1 MFAGLLVLAGTLAM
15 GTHLAVNQAEQRL
28 DRLGVEGQSAAWRQT
43 LANEWQ
49 RMRAEATAVTRNE
62 ALIGA
67 MRADAGISTYA
78 DPLYNRLR
86 AGGIADRI
94 VVLDAQGTVRYDSDG
109 TRGERVP
116 LADAALADGRF
127 HEGLHHV
134 PGERIYAGLAI
145 PVYRGGNPIG
155 SVVQLRDL
163 STSALES
170 MAEAIGG
177 RAALLDSR
185 GPLALTAPFSMS
197 LSLSGRLQEQAAA
210 GRVEL
215 DGRHSQVVYL
225 PLTPYAAERPTANV
239 VLSRDLTES
248 VATQNLINALTYA
261 AAFLVLV
268 LIAGGLYLW
277 LGRTLRPMQQAM
289 KTLDRIG
296 HGEFHTDLR
305 VDSRVTEIAR
315 LQQVTQTMAQRLGRI
330 LEVEEEN
337 ARLAFRDALTDLPNR
352 RLLLE
357 HLEHAIH
364 TVNRTR
370 RHAALLL
377 IDLDNFK
384 TLNDT
389 CGHSAG
395 DRLLQALA
403 QRFTARLRDQDIVAR
418 LGGDEFVALLEE
430 LSPDRSQAGVDAQ
443 RIAGE
448 LLKAMREPVRID
460 DIEHVM
466 SGSIGITLFPRGY
479 DTPEELLKQADFAM
493 YQAKHQGRNAV
504 RFYDP
509 AMQRTLLREAE
520 LERNLRQALGRE
532 ELVIHLQP
540 QVDPEGRILG
550 AEALMR
556 WPQLDGTWIS
566 PGEFI
571 PVAEHTGQILEIGR
585 LALLQACQT
594 LRAWQGRPGLED
606 LPISVNLSPHHLRQ
620 ARLMDEVTGIL
631 EETGAAA
638 QRLHIEVTESVMA
651 DASPQLIANLEAL
664 RARGVAL
671 ALDDFGT
678 GYSSLGYLKR
688 LPLDVLKIDRSF
700 VQDIEHDADDANIV
714 ATIAAIAHNMGLS
727 LIAEGVENEAQRDFL
742 VRHGCQR
749 FQGYLYHH
757 AMPVADFEALVA
769 DGPGRANQADC
780 EPRGPTE

>member
-1 MFAGLLVLAGTLAM
+1 MFAGLLVLAATLAT
-15 GTHLAVNQAEQRL
+15 GTHLAVGQAEQRL

-67 MRADAGISTYA
+67 LRDDAGIRTYA

-94 VVLDAQGTVRYDSDG
+94 VVVDAQGDVRYDSADNH
-109 TRGERVP
+109 GERVP
-116 LADAALADGRF
+116 LARAALEDGRF

-134 PGERIYAGLAI
+134 PGERVYAGLAI

-155 SVVQLRDL
+155 AVVQLRDL

-170 MAEAIGG
+170 MAEASGG
-177 RAALLDSR
+177 RAALLDER
-185 GPLALTAPFSMS
+185 GPLALTAPFLMS
-197 LSLSGRLQEQAAA
+197 LAPGERLHQQAAA
-210 GRVEL
+210 SRVDA
-215 DGRHSQVVYL
+215 DGRHSQLVYL
-225 PLTPYAAERPTANV
+225 PLVPFDGEEATATV
-239 VLSRDLTES
+239 VLARDLTES
-248 VATQNLINALTYA
+248 VATQNLINATTYV
-261 AAFLVLV
+261 AAFGMLV

-277 LGRTLRPMQQAM
+277 LGRTLRPMRRAM
-289 KTLDRIG
+289 DTLDRIG
-296 HGEFHTDLR
+296 HGDFQTDLQA
-305 VDSRVTEIAR
+305 DSRVAEIAR
-315 LQQVTQTMAQRLGRI
+315 LQEVTRTMAGRLGHI
-330 LEVEEEN
+330 VEIEEEN

-430 LSPDRSQAGVDAQ
+430 LSPDRSQAGADAQ

-466 SGSIGITLFPRGY
+466 SGSIGITLFPRGF

-493 YQAKHQGRNAV
+493 YQAKQQGRNGV

-520 LERNLRQALGRE
+520 LERKLRRALQGE

-556 WPQLDGTWIS
+556 WPQPDGSWIS

-571 PVAEHTGQILEIGR
+571 PVAEHTGQILEVGR
-585 LALLQACQT
+585 LALQQACHT
-594 LRAWQGRPGLED
+594 LRAWQGRPVLD
-606 LPISVNLSPHHLRQ
+606 TLPISVNLSPHHLRQ
-620 ARLMDEVTGIL
+620 PRLMEEVTTIL
-631 EETGAAA
+631 DETGAAA

-651 DASPQLIANLEAL
+651 DASQPLIANLEAL

-742 VRHGCQR
+742 VRHGCHR

-769 DGPGRANQADC
+769 AGTDAADHGTIDTQG
-780 EPRGPTE
+780 EQE